1 MNEAPRVFGPR
12 IAKRKP
18 APKDTP
24 KLAVELRGEKIPDV
38 AGKDSEIAESNALRV
53 AQVLKSI
60 LSRRKYGKGK

>member
-12 IAKRKP
+12 IAKPKA

-24 KLAVELRGEKIPDV
+24 ELAVEPRGERVPDV
-38 AGKDSEIAESNALRV
+38 AGKDSEIAEANAQRV

-60 LSRRKYGKGK
+60 LNRRKYGKGK